1 MPPEDFENPSDSAG
15 SSLGQDPG
23 MSGGSMSE
31 PSAPVSQPSGTDSGA
46 AGGGFS
52 TPYEAFRHIPD
63 FQGKDD
69 LAIAQ
74 DLYRAHTERQELAR
88 QLSQYQSLI
97 PAVQEYLPHQRE
109 FQAWRQSQAEAARPK
124 APEQPK
130 WWNPPKV
137 EDSWKSYIVRDPQTG
152 REVISPDAPYEAQ
165 QALRSYQSYTA
176 DFVRRFA
183 SDPESTLKPF
193 VEQVAVQKA
202 QEMVQNHLNQYATTN
217 YVQDLNRQNSDWLYE
232 NKNGQQQISQA
243 GQAVQHYIQE
253 AASMGIQSAQ
263 DRWRYATGSLQRD
276 LLAMQYQ
283 RATSG
288 QGVPQQ
294 FAPQQ
299 AGQQIPQAP
308 AGVQQADAAAA
319 RDMQFLRER
328 ATRAPNRS
336 GGTTEPQAP
345 ARRQS
350 FNDRLRSQLE
360 HDGVV

>member
-1 MPPEDFENPSDSAG
+1 MSIEDSITSDATSESLGSQDAGVSGFSGADAGSQAPQSNDQSAG
-15 SSLGQDPG
+15 SS
-23 MSGGSMSE
+23 
-31 PSAPVSQPSGTDSGA
+31 A
-46 AGGGFS
+46 GGFS
-52 TPYEAFRHIPD
+52 TPYEAFRHLPD

-69 LAIAQ
+69 LAIAR
-74 DLYRAHTERQELAR
+74 DLYKAHAERQELSR
-88 QLSQYQSLI
+88 QLNQFQTLL
-97 PAVQEYLPHQRE
+97 PATQDYVRHERE
-109 FQAWRQSQAEAARPK
+109 FQAWKQAQAEAARPR

-165 QALRSYQSYTA
+165 QALRQYQSYTA

-183 SDPESTLKPF
+183 TDPESTLKPF

-217 YVQDLNRQNSDWLYE
+217 YVQDLNRQNADWLYDDQ
-232 NKNGQQQISQA
+232 GRTTQA
-243 GQAVQHYIQE
+243 GQAISHYINE

-276 LLAMQYQ
+276 LLAAQYQ
-283 RATSG
+283 R
-288 QGVPQQ
+288 VM
-294 FAPQQ
+294 
-299 AGQQIPQAP
+299 AGQQAPQAQPQSIPQAP
-308 AGVQQADAAAA
+308 VGVQQQDDAAA

-328 ATRAPNRS
+328 AMHAPNRS
-336 GGTTEPQAP
+336 GGSTEPRAP
-345 ARRQS
+345 RPRQS

-360 HDGVV
+360 HDGVI